1 VNVQPPSPLSDG
13 VVVLRPPVPDD
24 VEDMVGWCRD
34 DEVGRWTANVPV
46 PYERHHAEE
55 YVVRAQK
62 GRETGTAYS
71 FVIETAGR
79 PVGQLSL
86 RPEGSGAAD
95 IGFLLAPPARGKGL
109 MSRSLRLLLT
119 WAFDDLGLEVV
130 HWRAIVGNW
139 ESRRVAW
146 ACGFQVEGRVRGLV
160 DQRGTRKDGWI
171 GSLRA
176 GDAMRPATPWLEVPR
191 LQTGP
196 LVLRPNDVRD
206 VVRIVEACRDPETQR
221 WLPDLPRPYT
231 FEDAV
236 AYLESLPEANATGEG
251 VYWAVADPDDDR
263 LLAQIGL
270 MGMRPGR
277 RSAEIGYWSHPDARR
292 SGVMTTAVR
301 LVARHALLSTEDG
314 GLGLSRV
321 QLRVARGNEA
331 SARVAE
337 KAGFTASGVDRQA
350 ERLRDGSVRDFLRYD
365 LLVDEMEQAWAHPS
379 ALR

>member
-1 VNVQPPSPLSDG
+1 MQRPSPLSDG
-13 VVVLRPPVPDD
+13 VVVLRPPVRQD
-24 VEDMVGWCRD
+24 VDHIVGWCRD
-34 DEVGRWTANVPV
+34 EEVVRWTTEVPV
-46 PYERHHAEE
+46 PYQRHHAEE
-55 YVVRAQK
+55 YLVKAERARQA
-62 GRETGTAYS
+62 GTGYS
-71 FVIETAGR
+71 LVIETAGQ
-79 PVGQLSL
+79 PVGQLGL
-86 RPEGSGAAD
+86 RVEGSGAEV
-95 IGFLLAPPARGKGL
+95 GFLLGPGARGRGL
-109 MSRSLRLLLT
+109 MSRGLRLLLG

-139 ESRRVAW
+139 ASRRVAW

-176 GDAMRPATPWLEVPR
+176 GDPMRPATTWLDVPR
-191 LQTGP
+191 LQAGH
-196 LVLRPNDVRD
+196 LRLRKNDVRD
-206 VVRIVEACRDPETQR
+206 VVRIVEACRDPDTQR

-236 AYLESLPEANATGEG
+236 AYLESLPEANATGEA
-251 VYWAVADPDDDR
+251 VYWAVADADDDT

-270 MGMRPGR
+270 MGMRQGS
-277 RSAEIGYWSHPDARR
+277 RSAEIGYWSHPDARG
-292 SGVMTTAVR
+292 SGVVTTAVR
-301 LVARHALLSTEDG
+301 LVARHALLPTEDG
-314 GLGLSRV
+314 GLGLARV

>member
-1 VNVQPPSPLSDG
+1 MQRPSPLSDG
-13 VVVLRPPVPDD
+13 VVLLRPPSRADLD
-24 VEDMVGWCRD
+24 DMVGWCRD
-34 DEVGRWTANVPV
+34 EEVVRWTVNVPV

-55 YVVRAQK
+55 FLARVEQARQA
-62 GRETGTAYS
+62 GTAYS

-79 PVGQLSL
+79 PAGQLSL
-86 RPEGSGAAD
+86 RRQGSGAAD

-109 MSRSLRLLLT
+109 MSRALRLLLT
-119 WAFDDLGLEVV
+119 WAFDELRLEVV

-139 ESRRVAW
+139 TSRRVAW
-146 ACGFQVEGRVRGLV
+146 ACGFQVEGRVRGLL
-160 DQRGTRKDGWI
+160 DQRGTLKDGWI
-171 GSLRA
+171 GSLQA

-191 LQTGP
+191 LEAGRV
-196 LVLRPNDVRD
+196 VLRRNDVRD
-206 VVRIVEACRDPETQR
+206 VVRIVEACRDPQTQR

-231 FEDAV
+231 FEDAI

-251 VYWAVADPDDDR
+251 VYWAVADAEDEQ

-270 MGMRPGR
+270 MGMRQGR
-277 RSAEIGYWSHPDARR
+277 RSAEIGYWSHPDARG
-292 SGVMTTAVR
+292 SGVVTTAVR